1 MTSIQILNLEGKV
14 IKMKENKEHLHEFL
28 MTFESTKNLEWLSHN
43 MQKKILKFLIS
54 KGY

>member
-1 MTSIQILNLEGKV
+1 MTSVEILNLEAKV
-14 IKMKENKEHLHEFL
+14 IKMKEDRTYLNEYY
-28 MTFESTKNLEWLSHN
+28 TIFETTKNIEWLSHN